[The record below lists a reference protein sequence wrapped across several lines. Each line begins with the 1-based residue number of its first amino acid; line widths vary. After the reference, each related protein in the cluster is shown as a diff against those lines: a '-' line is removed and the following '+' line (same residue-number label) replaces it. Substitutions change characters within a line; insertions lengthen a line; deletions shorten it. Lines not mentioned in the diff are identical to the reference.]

1 MQGQD
6 SKLEII
12 IRTKSKIQRYDTKE
26 GGGRTVIS
34 EERGSPCYLLPLDR
48 YCACTDTLDS
58 CGAVRQHMFS
68 YSPIHIL
75 SNWVF

>member
-1 MQGQD
+1 MQGED
-6 SKLEII
+6 SKLR
-12 IRTKSKIQRYDTKE
+12 IRIRSEVKIKRYDTKE
-26 GGGRTVIS
+26 GGSRTVVS
-34 EERGSPCYLLPLDR
+34 EERGLSCYLLPLDR
-48 YCACTDTLDS
+48 FCACTDTLDS